1 MAPNFVR
8 ALIGFLT
15 LIAMAVSVMAQ
26 TADNSSQG
34 VLEAI
39 KPALEQ
45 AEKSGATVIVI
56 APADDKD
63 ASAGVAGVTSFP
75 DQLMQAKVRFGEVLQ
90 GHQQAWGHMR
100 ETLAQASPDGGGNWL
115 LFAVIAGIIGV
126 VAGHFLTK
134 PIANWLR
141 DTFAPRVRDLPE
153 TRAQKIGYLLFRGFM
168 FVILAT
174 ISATI
179 GTVIVV
185 LYAGDHVPTR
195 ATGLA
200 VVWTYALLRYARAIY
215 INFLV
220 PNVPNYRVINMDDK
234 AAAGL
239 YQMLMIGT
247 TVSIGILGLCLWMD
261 RLGLDENTHKLSLI
275 FGALSATI
283 LLSAISLVYRQEI
296 AQAVLGFGEA
306 ADKPVWLRTLAKTW
320 HVLLIVYVAFAWLVT
335 MVRLLLDL
343 PNPMGLVGAPLAA
356 LTIGLTVYGIALVA
370 IDAYFDRAQTDA
382 KAQPTEAEYAASN
395 VIDGEFEVSGES
407 DGTEQQAPDEVVD
420 IVPAPTRTLGYV
432 FKGLAEHGAALMV
445 SIVGFFYVAGVWGVD
460 FADQQS
466 WVAGL
471 LDIAIVIF
479 AAYIAY
485 RAVELWIDAK
495 RAAEGDIESDEP
507 GGDPGGHG
515 ASRLVTLLPILR
527 NFLLITIVVIAGMIA
542 LAELGINIA
551 PLFAGA
557 GVVGLAIGFGA
568 QTLVRDIFSGA
579 FFLMDDAFR
588 KGEYIDI
595 GSAKGTVEKISI
607 RSFQLRHHRGALN
620 TVPFGEIRQLTNFSR
635 DWVMMK
641 LPLRVTYDTDPE
653 KVRKLVKKL
662 GVELADDPE
671 FGEKF
676 LQPLKSQGVYQMDDS
691 AMIVRLKFMTRPGD
705 QFAIRTKVY
714 TRIRELFEQEGIK
727 FAHREVTVRVN
738 EGGDGV
744 SREEH
749 LKAATGAALAAMPD
763 QKP

>member
-1 MAPNFVR
+1 
-8 ALIGFLT
+8 
-15 LIAMAVSVMAQ
+15 MAVSVAAQ
-26 TADNSSQG
+26 TSNNSANG

-45 AEKSGATVIVI
+45 AEQSGATVIVI
-56 APADDKD
+56 APGNDKD
-63 ASAGVAGVTSFP
+63 ASAGLAGEASIP
-75 DQLMQAKVRFGEVLQ
+75 NQLMQAKVRFGEVLQ
-90 GHQQAWGHMR
+90 GHRQAWGHMR
-100 ETLAQASPDGGGNWL
+100 ETLAKASPDGARNWL
-115 LFAVIAGIIGV
+115 LYAIIAGIAGV
-126 VAGHFLTK
+126 VAGHFLAK
-134 PIANWLR
+134 PIATWLR
-141 DTFAPRVRDLPE
+141 DTFAPQVRDVPE
-153 TRAQKIGYLLFRGFM
+153 TRSQKIGYLLFRGFM
-168 FVILAT
+168 FVVLAT
-174 ISATI
+174 ISAAI

-195 ATGLA
+195 ASGLA
-200 VVWTYALLRYARAIY
+200 IVWTYALLRYARAIY

-220 PNVPNYRVINMDDK
+220 PNVPNYRVINMNDK

-239 YQMLMIGT
+239 YQMLMAGT
-247 TVSIGILGLCLWMD
+247 TVSIFILGLCLWMD
-261 RLGLDENTHKLSLI
+261 RLGLDENTHKLTLI
-275 FGALSATI
+275 FGALSATV

-296 AQAVLGFGEA
+296 AQAVLGFGDA

-335 MVRLLLDL
+335 IVRLLLDL

-370 IDAYFDRAQTDA
+370 IDKYFDRAQADA
-382 KAQPTEAEYAASN
+382 EAQPAVAEHAASK
-395 VIDGEFEVSGES
+395 VIDGEFEVSG
-407 DGTEQQAPDEVVD
+407 APDGAALQASEDVDD
-420 IVPAPTRTLGYV
+420 IVPAPTHTLRKV
-432 FKGLAEHGAALMV
+432 FKGLAEHAAALMV

-460 FADQQS
+460 FTDQQS

-495 RAAEGDIESDEP
+495 REAEGDVESDEP

-542 LAELGINIA
+542 LAEIGINIA

-738 EGGDGV
+738 DGGDGV
-744 SREEH
+744 NRED
-749 LKAATGAALAAMPD
+749 LKAAAGAALAAMPD
-763 QKP
+763 QKPAGT